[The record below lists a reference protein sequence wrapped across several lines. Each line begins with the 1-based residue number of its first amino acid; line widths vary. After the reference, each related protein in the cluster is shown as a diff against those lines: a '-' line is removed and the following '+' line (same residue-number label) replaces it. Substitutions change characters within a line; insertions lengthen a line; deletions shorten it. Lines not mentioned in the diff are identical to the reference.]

1 MVKSTRTACATISP
15 LRWGRLDF
23 LYGLGYTPIAMDFPR
38 VYYLKS
44 INPIEIL
51 KEADKETYEYLAK
64 LQQNDKLLEFVK
76 KLYSTSPN
84 LPIDIKQFEGQ
95 NLDDLEMMKN
105 EFLRLPLDFTVDYI
119 LQEIGLTK
127 EFHIQIL
134 LLIYFNSIIDIK
146 YFEGFVPKDIEFVVG
161 RKNIINMAVDSKH
174 ELCSLNIPFLT
185 SQRGLI
191 AYIRQNWCEMEKQMN
206 ENLSQN
212 PYIKK
217 THLNTQIGIEIA
229 DLKDNKNKTFEEIAD
244 ILTPIYLDKFPS
256 VADVN
261 WIKKIYRDFKI
272 FFSSLNQ

>member
-1 MVKSTRTACATISP
+1 
-15 LRWGRLDF
+15 
-23 LYGLGYTPIAMDFPR
+23 MDFPH

-64 LQQNDKLLEFVK
+64 LQQNDKLLDFVK
-76 KLYSTSPN
+76 KLKLTAPN
-84 LPIDIKQFEGQ
+84 IPMDIKQFEGQ

-119 LQEIGLTK
+119 LQEIGLSK
-127 EFHIQIL
+127 DFHIQIL
-134 LLIYFNSIIDIK
+134 LLIYFNSIIHIK

-161 RKNIINMAVDSKH
+161 RKNIINKAVDSKY

-191 AYIRQNWCEMEKQMN
+191 AYIRQNWGDMEKQMN

-229 DLKDNKNKTFEEIAD
+229 DLKDNQGKTDEEIAD
-244 ILTPIYLDKFPS
+244 ILTPKYLDKFPS

-261 WIKKIYRDFKI
+261 WIKKTYRDFKL
-272 FFSSLNQ
+272 FFFASNQSRYQK